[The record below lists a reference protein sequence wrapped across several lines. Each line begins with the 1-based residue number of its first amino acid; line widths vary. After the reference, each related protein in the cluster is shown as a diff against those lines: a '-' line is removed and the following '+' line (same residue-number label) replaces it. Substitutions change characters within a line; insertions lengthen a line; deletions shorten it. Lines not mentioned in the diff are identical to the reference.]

1 LIFNFSHF
9 LLRNNTMALA
19 GTGLVAIWNDI
30 KPELREDFFEWH
42 PREHMVERLGIP
54 GFLRGR
60 RYIAADGGVEF
71 LTLYEVTSTDVLVSD
86 VYKTRLTQPTPWSTK
101 TLPGFC
107 NNERGACQIEFSD
120 SYAMGGCVLTL
131 RFEAEEG
138 REPALLETQKTK
150 VLPSII
156 DAPRVTGVHCVKN
169 DVALTAGNA
178 GNQRG
183 RVITLPHLVVLIEGS
198 GVEGVRAA
206 GDKFLSNATLNGL
219 GAKVGI
225 TRGLYQLE
233 YSIQNLV
240 GV

>member
-1 LIFNFSHF
+1 
-9 LLRNNTMALA
+9 MALA

-60 RYIAADGGVEF
+60 RYAAIDGGVEF

-101 TLPGFC
+101 TLPGFY

-120 SYAMGGCVLTL
+120 SYAMGGFVLTL
-131 RFEAEEG
+131 RFEAEDG
-138 REPALLETQKTK
+138 REPALIDSLKKE
-150 VLPSII
+150 VLARMI
-156 DAPRVTGVHCVKN
+156 DTPRVTGVHLVKN
-169 DVALTAGNA
+169 DVGLTAGNA

-183 RVITLPHLVVLIEGS
+183 RVITLPHLVVLVEGS
-198 GVEGVRAA
+198 TADGVREA
-206 GDKFLSNATLNGL
+206 GEKFLANAKLAEL
-219 GAKVGI
+219 GAKADVV
-225 TRGLYQLE
+225 RGLYQLE
-233 YSIQNLV
+233 YSIQNLA
-240 GV
+240 G

>member
-1 LIFNFSHF
+1 
-9 LLRNNTMALA
+9 MALA

-30 KPELREDFFEWH
+30 LPELREDFFEWH

-60 RYIAADGGVEF
+60 RYIAVDDGVEF

-86 VYKTRLTQPTPWSTK
+86 IYKERLTHPTAWSTK
-101 TLPGFC
+101 TLPGFF

-120 SYAMGGCVLTL
+120 GYAMGGVMLTL

-138 REPALLETQKTK
+138 KEAALIDAVKAAMAGL
-150 VLPSII
+150 V
-156 DAPRVTGVHCVKN
+156 DAPRVTGAHFVKN
-169 DVALTAGNA
+169 DVSLTGGNS

-198 GVEGVRAA
+198 TLDGVREA
-206 GDKFLSNATLNGL
+206 GEKFLGNNRLAEL
-219 GAKVGI
+219 GARPDV

-233 YSIQNLV
+233 YSIQNLAKD
-240 GV
+240 

>member
-1 LIFNFSHF
+1 
-9 LLRNNTMALA
+9 MALA

-71 LTLYEVTSTDVLVSD
+71 LTLYELTSTDVLLSD
-86 VYKTRLTQPTPWSTK
+86 VYKTRLTNPTPWSTK

-107 NNERGACQIEFSD
+107 NKERGACQIEFSD
-120 SYAMGGCVLTL
+120 SYAMGGAMLTL

-138 REPALLETQKTK
+138 REDALLAALKND
-150 VLPSII
+150 VLPGII
-156 DAPRVTGVHCVKN
+156 NTPRVTGVHLVKN
-169 DVALTAGNA
+169 DVALTGGNA

-183 RVITLPHLVVLIEGS
+183 RVITLPHLIVLIEGS
-198 GVEGVRAA
+198 GVDGVKAA
-206 GDKFLSNATLNGL
+206 GDQFLPNTRLVGL
-219 GAKVGI
+219 GAKAEI
-225 TRGLYQLE
+225 TRELYQLE
-233 YSIQNLV
+233 YSIQNLA
-240 GV
+240 GA

>member
-1 LIFNFSHF
+1 
-9 LLRNNTMALA
+9 MALA

-71 LTLYEVTSTDVLVSD
+71 LTLYELTSTDVLLSD
-86 VYKTRLTQPTPWSTK
+86 VYKTRLTNPTPWSTK

-120 SYAMGGCVLTL
+120 SYAMGGAMLTL
-131 RFEAEEG
+131 RFEAEAGQED
-138 REPALLETQKTK
+138 ALVAALKND
-150 VLPSII
+150 VLPGII
-156 DAPRVTGVHCVKN
+156 NTPRVTGVHLVKN
-169 DVALTAGNA
+169 DVALTGGNA

-183 RVITLPHLVVLIEGS
+183 RVITLPHLIVMVEGS
-198 GVEGVRAA
+198 GVEGVKAA
-206 GDKFLSNATLNGL
+206 GDLLLPNTRLVEL
-219 GAKVGI
+219 GAKAKI
-225 TRGLYQLE
+225 TRELYQLE
-233 YSIQNLV
+233 YSIQNLA